1 MKGKDFLRRHELP
14 ATATVRDALEGLNRL
29 SGETMTLFVADGEG
43 RVSGSVTD
51 GDVRRGLLAGI
62 GLVDPV
68 ARVAHTGFLAV
79 KGEDSDFEVMRRARE
94 KGIALLP
101 RLDQDGRLA
110 GIIDLREI
118 KALLPIDA
126 VLMAGGRGERLRPLT
141 LDTPKPLLEVGGR
154 AIIDYNIDSLKAHG
168 VADIFVTVNHLR
180 EKIEAHFEAIEGVEC
195 IAEPRRL
202 GTIGSLRLI
211 GDRLR
216 HDNVLVMNSDLL
228 TDLDFEDL
236 YSSHVASGAAL
247 TVVAVPYTVSV
258 PFAVM
263 DIKGEWVNGLTE
275 KPTLNYFVNA
285 GVYLMR
291 RELVERIAPDSYTDA
306 PDFIEDLIADGK
318 KVGYYH
324 LRGTWID
331 IGSPDDYRHACE
343 MMKAPR
349 LGHKH

>member
-1 MKGKDFLRRHELP
+1 MKGNDFLQRHELP
-14 ATATVRDALEGLNRL
+14 ASATVRDALEGLNRL
-29 SGETMTLFVADGEG
+29 SGETMTLFVVDEGG

-51 GDVRRGLLAGI
+51 GDVRRGLLSGI
-62 GLVDPV
+62 SLGDPV
-68 ARVAHTGFLAV
+68 IRVAHEDFLAV
-79 KGEDSDFEVMRRARE
+79 RGGDSDFDVVKLARE

-101 RLDQDGRLA
+101 RLDSEGCLA
-110 GIIDLREI
+110 GIIDLREV
-118 KALLPIDA
+118 KAMLPVDA

-141 LDTPKPLLEVGGR
+141 LDTPKPLLEVGGK
-154 AIIDYNIDSLKAHG
+154 AIIDYNIESLKAHG

-180 EKIEAHFEAIEGVEC
+180 EKIEAHFEETEGVEC
-195 IAEPRRL
+195 VAEPKRL
-202 GTIGSLRLI
+202 GTLGSLRLVAH
-211 GDRLR
+211 RLR

-236 YSSHVASGAAL
+236 YSSHEASGAAL

-263 DIKGEWVNGLTE
+263 DIKADRVYGLTE
-275 KPTLNYFVNA
+275 KPTLNYLVNA

-291 RELVERIAPDSYTDA
+291 RELVERIDADTYVDA

-324 LRGTWID
+324 LLGTWVD

>member
-1 MKGKDFLRRHELP
+1 MKRDEFFQRHELP
-14 ATATVRDALEGLNRL
+14 ASATVLDALDGLNRL
-29 SGETMTLFVADGEG
+29 SGEAMTLFVVDEGG
-43 RVSGSVTD
+43 RVCGSVTD
-51 GDVRRGLLAGI
+51 GDVRRGLLSG
-62 GLVDPV
+62 V
-68 ARVAHTGFLAV
+68 ALDDAVSRVAHVDFLAAR
-79 KGEDSDFEVMRRARE
+79 GGDSDFDVVKLARE
-94 KGIALLP
+94 RGIALLP
-101 RLDQDGRLA
+101 HLDAEGRLT
-110 GIIDLREI
+110 GIIDLREV
-118 KALLPIDA
+118 KAMLPVDA

-154 AIIDYNIDSLKAHG
+154 AIIDYNVESLKANG
-168 VADIFVTVNHLR
+168 VTDIFVTVNHLR
-180 EKIEAHFEAIEGVEC
+180 EQIEAHFEATEGVEC
-195 IAEPRRL
+195 VAEPKRL
-202 GTIGSLRLI
+202 GTLGSLRLVS
-211 GDRLR
+211 DRLH

-228 TDLDFEDL
+228 TDIDFEDF
-236 YSSHVASGAAL
+236 YSSHEASGAAL
-247 TVVAVPYTVSV
+247 TVAAVPYTVSV

-263 DIKGEWVNGLTE
+263 DIKDEWVHGLIE

-291 RELVERIAPDSYTDA
+291 RELVERIKADTFVDA
-306 PDFIEDLIADGK
+306 PDFIEDLIADGQ

>member
-1 MKGKDFLRRHELP
+1 MKMTEFLRRHELP
-14 ATATVRDALEGLNRL
+14 ASATVRDALEGLNRL
-29 SGETMTLFVADGEG
+29 SGETMTLFVAGEEG

-62 GLVDPV
+62 KLDDPV
-68 ARVAHTGFLAV
+68 TRVAHTDFLAV
-79 KGEDSDFEVMRRARE
+79 RGGDSDFEVVRQARE

-101 RLDQDGRLA
+101 RLDKEERLA
-110 GIIDLREI
+110 GIIDLREV

-154 AIIDYNIDSLKAHG
+154 AIIDYNIESLKAHG
-168 VADIFVTVNHLR
+168 VTDIFVTVNHLR
-180 EKIEAHFEAIEGVEC
+180 EKIEAHFEEVEGVEC
-195 IAEPRRL
+195 VAEPRRL
-202 GTIGSLRLI
+202 GTLGSLRLVAH
-211 GDRLR
+211 RLR

-236 YSSHVASGAAL
+236 YSTHEASGAAL

-263 DIKGEWVNGLTE
+263 DIKGEWVHGLTE

-291 RELVERIAPDSYTDA
+291 RELVERIEPDTFTDA
-306 PDFIEDLIADGK
+306 PDFIEDLIAEGK